1 MELSPFQKDIILN
14 ALIRYENSEK
24 EAWSQHYL
32 DIDSEGIIP
41 EIEKNVEVIQ
51 SVIDLFSNPQIR
63 ISVDLPHN

>member
-14 ALIRYENSEK
+14 ALIRYENAEK

-51 SVIDLFSNPQIR
+51 SVIDLFTNPQTR
-63 ISVDLPHN
+63 ISVDLPNN

>member
-63 ISVDLPHN
+63 ISVDIPHN